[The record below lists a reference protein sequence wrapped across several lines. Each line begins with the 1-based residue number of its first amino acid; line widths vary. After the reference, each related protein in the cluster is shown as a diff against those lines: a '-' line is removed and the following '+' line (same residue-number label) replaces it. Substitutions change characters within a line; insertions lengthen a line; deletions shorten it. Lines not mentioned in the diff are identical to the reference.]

1 MRRTGLTFVPRRSTH
16 GVHSCRG
23 YGGSSCGGRA
33 AARGHPRAG
42 SLRPWR
48 TRPGSG
54 AGSVASCSTSAST
67 SDRCDGESLRK
78 AFHSRKPCTVSL
90 EGNPSVALT
99 SDADVRFFIPCLL
112 ANQFH
117 AGNTK
122 PQVLR
127 EKYAKEDRCE
137 QVMSRVARKGTFAE
151 VEYTHLYAHL
161 RLAFKIRVKSRITS
175 HNRHDLDS
183 QRKRELDPPEAV
195 SVTPEMTFRPKVV
208 SSCVQFPSLPAA

>member
-1 MRRTGLTFVPRRSTH
+1 LRTT
-16 GVHSCRG
+16 
-23 YGGSSCGGRA
+23 A
-33 AARGHPRAG
+33 PRAPKTPIKLKRQRG
-42 SLRPWR
+42 VKRPL
-48 TRPGSG
+48 TPPGSG

-67 SDRCDGESLRK
+67 SDRCEGESLRK

-127 EKYAKEDRCE
+127 EKYAKEDQRE
-137 QVMSRVARKGTFAE
+137 QVMSAVAREGTFAE
-151 VEYTHLYAHL
+151 VEYTRLYASL
-161 RLAFKIRVKSRITS
+161 RLACRSRVDSRIRSRNRMAWT
-175 HNRHDLDS
+175 HNERTNWTYLW
-183 QRKRELDPPEAV
+183 
-195 SVTPEMTFRPKVV
+195 M
-208 SSCVQFPSLPAA
+208 